1 MKNVFIV
8 KSPLQL
14 LNAMEARCHFELDFH
29 SCVLIIMGDKK
40 SFPQMLNLVKE
51 NDAWGMVFLL
61 DNIPVFVRS
70 KFLNYCNGSSSIK
83 TSLFKFQK
91 SSFFSV
97 LKLNKLAYFLKEAGY
112 LFVGD
117 NHNPLMRHFIN
128 RLKHRKTVLLDDGV
142 GAVYMASI
150 RKKRHHTTPDIKLNK
165 KIKLMAKRFFQRLND
180 RQVDEVSFFSA
191 YNLDLSEKDEL
202 VHNDYRC
209 LNNKKKS
216 LDRINDV
223 YFLGTPFSEVGVMS
237 EGDYL
242 RQLNMV
248 REKYNNQVFKYIS
261 HRRESPDKLKKIEN
275 EMGIEV
281 IAFNY
286 PIEYQLAMIGPVPKI
301 LTSFVTSALENLR
314 IIMRDDLKII
324 AYRLIDGS
332 YSIKDRIDSIYDS
345 YEENEG
351 DFFYTESLCASL
363 KNHVNSSSFNG

>member
-14 LNAMEARCHFELDFH
+14 LNAMEARCHFELELN
-29 SCVLIIMGDKK
+29 SSVLVIMGDKK
-40 SFPQMLNLVKE
+40 SFPQMLSLMKE
-51 NDAWGMVFLL
+51 NNDWGMVFIL

-70 KFLNYCNGSSSIK
+70 KFLGHHENSSSIK

-97 LKLNKLAYFLKEAGY
+97 FKLNKLAYFLKEADY

-128 RLKHRKTVLLDDGV
+128 KLKHKKTVLLDDGV

-150 RKKRHHTTPDIKLNK
+150 RKERHHTTPNIKLKK
-165 KIKLMAKRFFQRLND
+165 KIKLLAKRIFQGLND
-180 RQVDEVSFFSA
+180 MQADNLSFFSA
-191 YNLDLSEKDEL
+191 YHLDLSEQDEL
-202 VHNDYRC
+202 IYNDYRC
-209 LNNKKKS
+209 LNNNRKS
-216 LDRINDV
+216 LERTNDV
-223 YFLGTPFSEVGVMS
+223 YFLGTPFSEVGIMS

-248 REKYNNQVFKYIS
+248 REKYVNQVFVYIS
-261 HRRESPDKLKKIEN
+261 HRRENSDKLKKIKN
-275 EMGIEV
+275 DMGVEV
-281 IAFNY
+281 VAFDY
-286 PIEYQLAMIGPVPKI
+286 PIEYQLAMIGPVPKV

-345 YEENEG
+345 YEKNEG
-351 DFFYTESLCASL
+351 DFFYTESLCDSL
-363 KNHVNSSSFNG
+363 KKSS